1 MRQKLLSL
9 RQIAVSVLTIG
20 VFLPLHSLNLNAQ
33 NSQGDNFVYV
43 MSNKNPGN
51 SIIQFRR
58 ASNGSLT
65 WVREVATGGNGSGAN
80 GADPLGSQDSLV
92 LGGDGLRLVAVNA
105 GSNEVSVFGTIAG
118 RLTLLSKSSS
128 GGVFPNSVALSGDL
142 VYVLNKNGATPN
154 ITGFRLDTSGTLHW
168 IATVPLPPGSAGAN
182 DVRFSPDGTR
192 LLLTESG
199 TNEILVFP
207 IASDGVANSP
217 VVQASA
223 GGSPFG
229 IRFGHD
235 GIVVVSEAAGSASS
249 YRSGDGDTLEVISGA
264 VNDTQKA
271 SCWISL
277 TRATSYAYLSN
288 TGSGTLS
295 SFQVGSHG
303 ELALANA
310 VAANPGG
317 TPIDSSL
324 SRDSR
329 FLYVLDSAQGRVRFF
344 AVDGASLAPLGSVP
358 LPTGIQGIAAQ

>member
-20 VFLPLHSLNLNAQ
+20 VFLALHSLNLNAQ

-118 RLTLLSKSSS
+118 RLTWLSKSSS

-154 ITGFRLDTSGTLHW
+154 ITGFRLDTSGILHW

-207 IASDGVANSP
+207 IASDGVASSP

-229 IRFGHD
+229 IR
-235 GIVVVSEAAGSASS
+235 
-249 YRSGDGDTLEVISGA
+249 
-264 VNDTQKA
+264 
-271 SCWISL
+271 
-277 TRATSYAYLSN
+277 
-288 TGSGTLS
+288 SGTLS

>member
-20 VFLPLHSLNLNAQ
+20 VFLALHSLNLNAQ

-118 RLTLLSKSSS
+118 RLTWLSKSSS

-207 IASDGVANSP
+207 IASDGVASSP

-249 YRSGDGDTLEVISGA
+249 LRRWGHARSNQRRSERHAEGILLD
-264 VNDTQKA
+264 
-271 SCWISL
+271 
-277 TRATSYAYLSN
+277 LSHPCRQLR
-288 TGSGTLS
+288 LS
-295 SFQVGSHG
+295 IEHWEWDSF
-303 ELALANA
+303 LI
-310 VAANPGG
+310 PGG
-317 TPIDSSL
+317 QPRRTGFGERGGCEPGWHPDRLLVIPRQPFLVCFGLGAGKSS
-324 SRDSR
+324 
-329 FLYVLDSAQGRVRFF
+329 VLCS
-344 AVDGASLAPLGSVP
+344 
-358 LPTGIQGIAAQ
+358 